1 MLMSTAERVRGYCI
15 EWFSEAHGITTEE
28 AEDLFARCDLNDY
41 IREDY
46 FVFGHKGRNTSIRV
60 CRNYLK
66 RHGIDVPDLIE
77 DVSDPLYERLKKEA
91 SGKTQGSVP
100 SEFRSDHLL
109 FRLMTTSTSSPTV
122 RPSLSQI

>member
-28 AEDLFARCDLNDY
+28 TEDLFARCDLDDY

-46 FVFGHKGRNTSIRV
+46 FVFGHKGRNASIRV

-77 DVSDPLYERLKKEA
+77 DVSDPLYERLKREA
-91 SGKTQGSVP
+91 SGKMQSNVR
-100 SEFRSDHLL
+100 SEHHL